1 MEDVTI
7 DDYFPVKYSQCA
19 FASSGKKT
27 EAWVQALE
35 TLGFPLHSVCA
46 FLPIRVRD
54 TPLRAAA
61 CKARAWLYLHDYP
74 CAWSHG
80 EGESVGLGALA
91 QALQRANQDA
101 VALVAVLLGALL
113 AIRGSAVMKFL
124 FVFVLLLAVEG
135 HVALAALLVLLVL
148 PLVVL
153 AADRLYLIFCSLVGA
168 AIGGSASYACTG
180 LVVLPRMAIGLL
192 VSLAAGLAA
201 LAFLRWRCFGWRLLS
216 PPLGALLLT
225 ASLRYA
231 FERVSGLQGQAN
243 WLNFADEPW
252 SDMRAFSSDFG
263 GVSFLC
269 ACGVLALLGWYVQF
283 ANLLGLEDPLVVP
296 DHLLAFFDKTQ
307 AWFPFV
313 FDGSRDPEE
322 GMLESP
328 SVLAPFLG
336 HMPER
341 YDSKPEVIVAL
352 SVFGVVL
359 LFGLLSSR
367 PLLLL
372 GHAVLMSCAATLV
385 TAGFLSGGDAVSL
398 SRHVHFGGDGKPK
411 SLVSRLHR
419 HGFEVAGC
427 LAALSALGGYACLPI
442 RTLHE
447 WLGYAILG
455 ILFVMASAGAATRA
469 GACQQGNGP
478 RVVATF
484 QRVLGKMT
492 YAIAAAT
499 QTLSELKGH
508 QLQASGLK
516 APAVTLIFCEDLGV
530 LHCWVASSMGIL
542 AVDDLRRTRPP
553 RWAMHRPAHSYLKRF
568 RPREKSTRRL
578 AGALMGNLREHRRQ
592 ALLTVYFGRWQRS
605 LLANRLSRTNMEA
618 AENNN
623 LADFLSASL
632 LAPDSLKG
640 HAYSLLRVEEVEGN
654 RLLQLRNPWGSTE
667 WKGKWSDGDKD
678 SWTQKMKK
686 KLGYVNAND
695 GSFWMAFEDFVNH
708 YRSVYICRLFDDSWN
723 RVFVNSEWRGETAG
737 GCRNYP
743 TYDKNPKIQLSIKG
757 RVNLILTLEQADSRG
772 GFDGDEEIPIGFRVY
787 RDRSLSGNGV
797 CGTSTYAYDRELC
810 VDVEL
815 TENTAGP
822 YIILPT
828 TFKPNMERGFIL
840 KAFWKGAPDVEAL
853 ACRRA
858 DLAPS
863 HLWLKAASKVAL
875 QGEYIK
881 VPNRL
886 ERSQALWQ
894 QAAGP
899 GWLYSTSGGRW
910 FVTDREE
917 GIASNTGL
925 LASNALHQGR
935 LPQETEKWQ
944 EFVDGAWQL
953 APSVL
958 VVADVECL
966 HIRGISMTAEMEGDL
981 EVEGRES
988 FWQLAVRDRELLRA
1002 VHIVGSM
1009 FMASEPCRLPWLHV
1023 HTVHQ
1028 RRRPDSAFSG
1038 ATMNRMSRLYA
1049 LMLLQRQGRARLR
1062 AVRVGGA
1069 RRHEARS
1076 STVAHQKVALVIG
1089 FIGSRYHGLQIH
1101 YDEAVTKAVTIEWL
1115 LRGALLSSGALEE
1128 SKATSLERNAEW
1140 RHSSRTDAG
1149 VHACRLVITARQYPW
1164 LVSQLNDLLPDDVIV
1179 FAARLVPKSFDA
1191 RYSCSWREYDYVVP
1205 ASALFNQ
1212 DATPTGSAA
1221 LQSMRR
1227 LLPVFVGRHCFHN
1240 FTRLRGSRSRSRAG
1254 EPTLHSVDSFRR
1266 TESKLEACDAQV
1278 LRLPGSTEDF
1288 LHILLQG
1295 NRFLYNQIRY
1305 IIGAVAAVSAGY
1317 LPEPSLRAALC
1328 SSARFRFPV
1337 APSCGLLLRS
1347 SGFTGTRQNPCDVAM
1362 DQEQVFSR
1370 MLPMT
1375 TRLLLDGPASAEAQ
1389 AFEKRV
1395 LAEAAASWQKDT
1407 VESFRLSLMRARCPD
1422 EDLERLC
1429 ATPRHL
1435 QPRALASHMCSAAA
1449 RKGMACL
1456 PREGGSRGHRC
1467 GKVLGRE
1474 SSLQRRTVI
1483 TGSSV
1488 AAPNRPAPTG
1498 ASASGP
1504 GMLAPGAVGGLGDP
1518 AWKRYFVENAVVS
1531 HANFSVFATWP
1542 PGHTGYS
1549 CGQDA
1554 GSSFGADGE
1563 SGLCVAGTAGM

>member
-1 MEDVTI
+1 MDLRFEALGRRCTFMTRLHAKMLIYILI
-7 DDYFPVKYSQCA
+7 DLEAEINDGTMWAKLLSLVKDGHLLGCGSG
-19 FASSGKKT
+19 SGK
-27 EAWVQALE
+27 
-35 TLGFPLHSVCA
+35 
-46 FLPIRVRD
+46 D
-54 TPLRAAA
+54 T
-61 CKARAWLYLHDYP
+61 D
-74 CAWSHG
+74 
-80 EGESVGLGALA
+80 
-91 QALQRANQDA
+91 
-101 VALVAVLLGALL
+101 
-113 AIRGSAVMKFL
+113 I
-124 FVFVLLLAVEG
+124 
-135 HVALAALLVLLVL
+135 
-148 PLVVL
+148 
-153 AADRLYLIFCSLVGA
+153 
-168 AIGGSASYACTG
+168 
-180 LVVLPRMAIGLL
+180 
-192 VSLAAGLAA
+192 
-201 LAFLRWRCFGWRLLS
+201 
-216 PPLGALLLT
+216 
-225 ASLRYA
+225 
-231 FERVSGLQGQAN
+231 
-243 WLNFADEPW
+243 
-252 SDMRAFSSDFG
+252 SDMG
-263 GVSFLC
+263 
-269 ACGVLALLGWYVQF
+269 
-283 ANLLGLEDPLVVP
+283 
-296 DHLLAFFDKTQ
+296 
-307 AWFPFV
+307 
-313 FDGSRDPEE
+313 
-322 GMLESP
+322 
-328 SVLAPFLG
+328 
-336 HMPER
+336 
-341 YDSKPEVIVAL
+341 IV
-352 SVFGVVL
+352 
-359 LFGLLSSR
+359 
-367 PLLLL
+367 
-372 GHAVLMSCAATLV
+372 
-385 TAGFLSGGDAVSL
+385 
-398 SRHVHFGGDGKPK
+398 
-411 SLVSRLHR
+411 
-419 HGFEVAGC
+419 
-427 LAALSALGGYACLPI
+427 
-442 RTLHE
+442 
-447 WLGYAILG
+447 
-455 ILFVMASAGAATRA
+455 
-469 GACQQGNGP
+469 
-478 RVVATF
+478 
-484 QRVLGKMT
+484 
-492 YAIAAAT
+492 
-499 QTLSELKGH
+499 
-508 QLQASGLK
+508 
-516 APAVTLIFCEDLGV
+516 
-530 LHCWVASSMGIL
+530 
-542 AVDDLRRTRPP
+542 
-553 RWAMHRPAHSYLKRF
+553 
-568 RPREKSTRRL
+568 
-578 AGALMGNLREHRRQ
+578 
-592 ALLTVYFGRWQRS
+592 
-605 LLANRLSRTNMEA
+605 
-618 AENNN
+618 
-623 LADFLSASL
+623 
-632 LAPDSLKG
+632 KG

-654 RLLQLRNPWGSTE
+654 RLVQLRNPWGSTE

-708 YRSVYICRLFDDSWN
+708 YRCVYICRLFDDSWN

-853 ACRRA
+853 ARRRA

-886 ERSQALWQ
+886 ERGQALWQ

-925 LASNALHQGR
+925 LASNALHHGR

-981 EVEGRES
+981 EVRHP
-988 FWQLAVRDRELLRA
+988 LAHAILLRSLGMFKQTLY
-1002 VHIVGSM
+1002 IVGSM

-1028 RRRPDSAFSG
+1028 PRRPDSAFSG
-1038 ATMNRMSRLYA
+1038 ATVNRISRLYA
-1049 LMLLQRQGRARLR
+1049 LLLLRQGRARLR

-1069 RRHEARS
+1069 RRREARS
-1076 STVAHQKVALVIG
+1076 STVADQKVALVIG

-1149 VHACRLVITARQYPW
+1149 VHACRLVITARLAVGRPDEKGHYPW

-1179 FAARLVPKSFDA
+1179 FAARLVPSSFDA
-1191 RYSCSWREYDYVVP
+1191 RYSCSWREYDYIVP
-1205 ASALFNQ
+1205 ASALVNQ
-1212 DATPTGSAA
+1212 DATPTGSDA
-1221 LQSMRR
+1221 LQSVRR
-1227 LLPVFVGRHCFHN
+1227 LLQVFVGRHCFHN

-1278 LRLPGSTEDF
+1278 LHLPGPTEDF
-1288 LHILLQG
+1288 IHILLQG

-1337 APSCGLLLRS
+1337 APSCGLLLRT

-1375 TRLLLDGPASAEAQ
+1375 TRLLLDGPTSAEAQ

-1435 QPRALASHMCSAAA
+1435 QPRALASRMCSATA
-1449 RKGMACL
+1449 REGMACL

-1467 GKVLGRE
+1467 GKVLGRK
-1474 SSLQRRTVI
+1474 SSLQRRTVL

-1488 AAPNRPAPTG
+1488 AAPTRPAPTG
-1498 ASASGP
+1498 ASATFP

-1518 AWKRYFVENAVVS
+1518 AWKRYFVENAVVEPLAS
-1531 HANFSVFATWP
+1531 AMPTSVFLPPGLLATRAILADKTQEVASAPMASPGYVSVDRPLALTLLERGLFVAQADPAPCPKPRISDVACVAKLARSPNGTDVVSKFLSSNPTAAPMLVSALLPEVACLASHPYGAGVVSELFCHCQDLKLSSAVNALSSCLKGSLVRLTKDRFGCRVVQAALREAMPEFQQCFVSELQGQVLSLCQHLHANFVLQKSIELLEPHLGVFMITELKDHAVSVAVHVYGCRVLQRLIEHCSREPQLIELVDSMLGNAENVEKLLKDLFGSNVLRALLVHGTVHHVKAILDVLGTNVLKFAKHKHASLVFERCLEVSSSCEELRLPRKQLMAQLIQSNLSGKAPLGQVLLDRFGNYLAQRVIQCCCSDEEEMIVKLLASCWP
-1542 PGHTGYS
+1542 KLQRSPVGRHIIVAATRRFGRNF
-1549 CGQDA
+1549 QEIMKK
-1554 GSSFGADGE
+1554 SSQ
-1563 SGLCVAGTAGM
+1563 